1 MANVPVVYAKLDT
14 KGEWKVNS
22 DPLYIPSA
30 GIQIEHT
37 NLAGS
42 SSGRTEDG
50 RMHIDWVRRDIRK
63 VNLRWSV
70 LAASELN
77 YILGLMQGKEFV
89 LTFKDRDTVCTM
101 NAYSA
106 ESSYTY
112 YTAALGEDIYTDVS
126 INAIEM

>member
-1 MANVPVVYAKLDT
+1 MNKLDI
-14 KGEWKVNS
+14 KGEWMVNGK
-22 DPLYIPSA
+22 PLFVPSA

-50 RMHIDWVRRDIRK
+50 RMHIDWIRRDIRK

-70 LAASELN
+70 MTASELN
-77 YILGLMQGKEFV
+77 YILGMMQGKEFV
-89 LTFKDRDTVCTM
+89 LTFKDRGFVCTM
-101 NAYSA
+101 DAYSA

-112 YTAALGEDIYTDVS
+112 YTSALGEDIYTDVS

>member
-1 MANVPVVYAKLDT
+1 MAKLDT
-14 KGEWKVNS
+14 KGEWKVGNS
-22 DPLYIPSA
+22 PLYVPSA

-50 RMHIDWVRRDIRK
+50 VMHIDWIRRDIRK
-63 VNLRWSV
+63 VNLRWKV
-70 LAASELN
+70 LTASELS

-89 LTFKDRDTVCTM
+89 LTFKDRGAVQTM
-101 NAYSA
+101 NAYSS

-112 YTAALGEDIYTDVS
+112 YSAALGEDIYTDVS

>member
-1 MANVPVVYAKLDT
+1 MAKLDT
-14 KGEWKVNS
+14 AGEWMVNS
-22 DPLYIPSA
+22 SHLYIPSN
-30 GIQIEHT
+30 GIRVEHS

-50 RMHIDWVRRDIRK
+50 IMHIEWIRRDIRK
-63 VNLRWSV
+63 VNLQWRV
-70 LAASELN
+70 LTASELK

-89 LTFKDRDTVCTM
+89 LTFKDQGIVQTM
-101 NAYSA
+101 NAYSS

-112 YTAALGEDIYTDVS
+112 YSAALGEDIYTDVS

>member
-1 MANVPVVYAKLDT
+1 MAKLDVL
-14 KGEWKVNS
+14 GEWKVGNS
-22 DPLYIPSA
+22 PLYVPSA
-30 GIQIEHT
+30 GIQVEHS

-50 RMHIDWVRRDIRK
+50 IMHIDWIRRDIRK
-63 VNLRWSV
+63 VHLRWKV
-70 LAASELN
+70 LTASELN

-89 LTFKDRDTVCTM
+89 LTFKDRGKVQIM
-101 NAYSA
+101 NAYSS

-112 YTAALGEDIYTDVS
+112 YSAALGEDIYTDVS

>member
-1 MANVPVVYAKLDT
+1 MAKLDT
-14 KGEWKVNS
+14 KGEWMVNGT
-22 DPLYIPSA
+22 PLFIPSA

-50 RMHIDWVRRDIRK
+50 IMHIDWVRRDIRK
-63 VNLRWSV
+63 VSLRWSV
-70 LAASELN
+70 LTASELE
-77 YILGLMQGKEFV
+77 YVFSLMQGKEFV
-89 LTFKDRDTVCTM
+89 LTFKDRGRVCSM

-106 ESSYTY
+106 ESTYTY
-112 YTAALGEDIYTDVS
+112 YTAANDEDIYTDVS